1 MVLSDMPFERSKLI
15 HSRYSMLRRP
25 DSAPLPTELDA
36 RDKQSKEYAA
46 FLKEQERKVGPEGF
60 LDSNKLSH
68 TFYVKK
74 EKDKQ
79 KVLPEKSKPTIVK
92 LSTQIEQDKKE
103 HSKRIKVIED
113 HMWQHK
119 QEERELKRSEG
130 DIIKNQRSVR
140 HMLRDY
146 ENVINKK
153 RMAEEKKLNTGLEK
167 YTVLRRDYVHHSHDL
182 TKARIQQNHAFEHSL
197 KDRGRKTEMTKSD
210 LARNYKAKM
219 SEMELKQI
227 ELMRLNQEFESKMRQ
242 KEQEQYKLKQELA
255 ELAIALNM
263 ESQKGR
269 KQNFDSKK
277 ERKMEMSNRISE
289 DVSAK
294 QSVENKLAK
303 SAGDNM
309 SAEMTKRKLSAD
321 LALTKAHIAIRQR
334 DEQRHLADTKMRLE
348 DNSTVQ
354 RQLNEAASYAEM
366 DLTNKK
372 MQQNIE
378 AHNVRRMTL
387 RNSNMKQKKLTEEA
401 KQKIWEERFKK
412 RASEKARLEHEDSL
426 KFFQK
431 MVAKGEDYEQNLYSK
446 VRNAEYTRQKQEQ
459 SVRRIQQQLNEVK
472 RKNAAIVTKE
482 LAERNKQEVELEQL
496 LYKEKAELDKAH
508 AQREESYY
516 TLQVH
521 RHALKADKHNLY
533 EHDREHTRLQQIGT
547 FSERGELCEASES
560 SANVKIGQA
569 QSTGA

>member
-1 MVLSDMPFERSKLI
+1 MVLSDMPFERSRLI

-25 DSAPLPTELDA
+25 ESAPVPMEVDA

-60 LDSNKLSH
+60 LDSNKYSH

-74 EKDKQ
+74 EREKH
-79 KVLPEKSKPTIVK
+79 KVLTERSKPTVVK
-92 LSTQIEQDKKE
+92 MSTQIEQDKKE
-103 HSKRIKVIED
+103 HEKKIKVIED

-119 QEERELKRSEG
+119 QEERELKRTEG

-167 YTVLRRDYVHHSHDL
+167 YTVLRRDYVHQSHDL
-182 TKARIQQNHAFEHSL
+182 TKSRAQQNHAFEHSV
-197 KDRGRKTEMTKSD
+197 KDKGRKADITKSD
-210 LARNYKAKM
+210 LARNYKTKM
-219 SEMELKQI
+219 CEMELKQI
-227 ELMRLNQEFESKMRQ
+227 ELLRLNQEFESKMRQ
-242 KEQEQYKLKQELA
+242 KEQEQYRLKQELA

-263 ESQKGR
+263 EAQKGR
-269 KQNFDSKK
+269 TQSFEANKEKK
-277 ERKMEMSNRISE
+277 REMASRITE
-289 DVSAK
+289 DLTAK
-294 QSVENKLAK
+294 QAVENKLAK

-309 SAEMTKRKLSAD
+309 AAEMMKRKLSAD
-321 LALTKAHIAIRQR
+321 LSLTKAHIAIKQR
-334 DEQRHLADTKMRLE
+334 DEQRHLADTQMRLG
-348 DNSTVQ
+348 DNSEVQ

-366 DLTNKK
+366 DLRSKQ

-378 AHNVRRMTL
+378 SHTTRRVTL
-387 RNSNMKQKKLTEEA
+387 LNNSMKSKKMTEEA
-401 KQKIWEERFKK
+401 KQKVWEARFKK

-446 VRNAEYTRQKQEQ
+446 VRNAEYNRQKQEQ
-459 SVRRIQQQLNEVK
+459 SVRRLQQQLSELRK
-472 RKNAAIVTKE
+472 KNAATVTKE
-482 LAERNKQEVELEQL
+482 IAERHQQEVELEQL
-496 LYKEKAELDKAH
+496 LVKEKAELDKTH

-521 RHALKADKHNLY
+521 RHALKSDKHNLI
-533 EHDREHTRLQQIGT
+533 EHEREHNRLQQIGSHT
-547 FSERGELCEASES
+547 DSIDVFA
-560 SANVKIGQA
+560 
-569 QSTGA
+569 